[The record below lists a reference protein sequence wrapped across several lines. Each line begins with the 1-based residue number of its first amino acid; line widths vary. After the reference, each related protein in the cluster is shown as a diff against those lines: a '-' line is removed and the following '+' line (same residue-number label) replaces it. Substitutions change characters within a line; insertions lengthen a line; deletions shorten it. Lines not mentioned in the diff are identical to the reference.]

1 MQMERNKESE
11 GQNTKIEERNRKREF
26 KGLVVGRSKSLQ
38 EIGTQIDR
46 LADEFQKGKKGS
58 SEEIHDLDRDGD
70 RNSGD
75 WAKC

>member
-46 LADEFQKGKKGS
+46 LADEFQKKKK
-58 SEEIHDLDRDGD
+58 EKKKDG
-70 RNSGD
+70 RGGL
-75 WAKC
+75 